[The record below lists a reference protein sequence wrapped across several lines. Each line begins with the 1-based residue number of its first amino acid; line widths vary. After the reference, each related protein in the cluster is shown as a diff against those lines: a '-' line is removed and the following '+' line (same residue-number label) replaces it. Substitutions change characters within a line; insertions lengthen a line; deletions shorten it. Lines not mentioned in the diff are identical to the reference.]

1 MQHELSRRSLLV
13 GTAASAGTSA
23 LGAGSP
29 IGIDPDGELLDLRQI
44 FAQALAAYQTARV
57 HYNQSEKLY
66 FARRPQVPQALTE
79 SGPLGHLLP
88 SWLHWSAAELRQIL
102 KNPSIATYGT
112 RRGPRL
118 RSPKPTKLGRGAPSA
133 RPALPRRKRRT
144 TRQSI
149 ISPRLAKASLPRPG
163 TRSRDSRLRH
173 TSSRLGANPNGGTPA
188 TTAPRLTSASPRKF
202 STPSSRWRKRGG
214 SHKRSRR
221 VRSIRTTCRPVGG
234 ASESAR

>member
-1 MQHELSRRSLLV
+1 MVTQHELSRRSLLV

-29 IGIDPDGELLDLRQI
+29 DVIGIDPDGELLDLRQI

-102 KNPSIATYGT
+102 KNSEHRDLWDEARAALALAKAYEAGARRAKRETGAAAAEAAHDAAIDHIAEVSQSILAAPGHSLARLALKAHVVKTWGKSEWWDARADRADTYE
-112 RRGPRL
+112 RL
-118 RSPKPTKLGRGAPSA
+118 AAQILDAVIALAQMGRGA
-133 RPALPRRKRRT
+133 
-144 TRQSI
+144 
-149 ISPRLAKASLPRPG
+149 
-163 TRSRDSRLRH
+163 
-173 TSSRLGANPNGGTPA
+173 
-188 TTAPRLTSASPRKF
+188 
-202 STPSSRWRKRGG
+202 
-214 SHKRSRR
+214 
-221 VRSIRTTCRPVGG
+221 
-234 ASESAR
+234 